1 MVHKVRK
8 VLPVIKVHKETKET
22 KVQPELVLKAHRA
35 LRAPKEALM
44 VRPLVK

>member
-8 VLPVIKVHKETKET
+8 VLPVIKVHKETKVR
-22 KVQPELVLKAHRA
+22 KAQLELVLRA